1 MQRRQFIQSAFLSG
15 MMLNASGTVST
26 QNSPF
31 GELRADPRKILDLPK
46 GFSYTIISEQHSLMD
61 DGLLTPGQADGM
73 AAFQNKNGN
82 INIVCN
88 HENHPANFHY
98 SAFDKNNSLLNSV
111 EKNLIY
117 DAGEGITP
125 GTGGTTTIEYDPIAR
140 RKIRQHMSLIG
151 TEYNCAGGATP
162 WGSWL
167 SCEECFTDPGTS
179 FERKKVVKRERR
191 HGYIFEV
198 NAQSKQPVKP
208 EPIIAMGRFEHE
220 AAAVD
225 PVSGAIYLTEDKHR
239 SLLYRFLPNEKNKL
253 RNGGILQALSFSK
266 KSSMDTRNWD
276 KENVKVG
283 EWYETKWINL
293 DNIDP
298 DKNDLRLR
306 GYEKGAARFARGEG
320 ICYADNSVFLT
331 ATIGGFE
338 RMGQVFEYRINRE
351 LSENSQGAAGH
362 IKLLA
367 ESNSK
372 SLLHHADNIIM
383 SPWGDLIIC
392 EDTFNYCGLIGIK
405 PNGSQYIFAD
415 NAYSD
420 SELCGICFSPDN
432 NIMFVNVQNR
442 GLTLAIH
449 GPFSRFLA

>member
-1 MQRRQFIQSAFLSG
+1 
-15 MMLNASGTVST
+15 
-26 QNSPF
+26 
-31 GELRADPRKILDLPK
+31 
-46 GFSYTIISEQHSLMD
+46 
-61 DGLLTPGQADGM
+61 
-73 AAFQNKNGN
+73 
-82 INIVCN
+82 
-88 HENHPANFHY
+88 
-98 SAFDKNNSLLNSV
+98 
-111 EKNLIY
+111 
-117 DAGEGITP
+117 
-125 GTGGTTTIEYDPIAR
+125 
-140 RKIRQHMSLIG
+140 
-151 TEYNCAGGATP
+151 
-162 WGSWL
+162 
-167 SCEECFTDPGTS
+167 
-179 FERKKVVKRERR
+179 
-191 HGYIFEV
+191 
-198 NAQSKQPVKP
+198 
-208 EPIIAMGRFEHE
+208 
-220 AAAVD
+220 
-225 PVSGAIYLTEDKHR
+225 
-239 SLLYRFLPNEKNKL
+239 
-253 RNGGILQALSFSK
+253 
-266 KSSMDTRNWD
+266 MDTRNWD

-283 EWYETKWINL
+283 EWYEARWINL
-293 DNIDP
+293 DNTDP

-392 EDTFNYCGLIGIK
+392 EDTFNYCGLIGIR
-405 PNGSQYIFAD
+405 PNGSQYILAD

-449 GPFSRFLA
+449 GPFSRFFT